1 MIQVQ
6 YSDHPRNVFLR
17 GLKIKELSKPR
28 RDGQGRW
35 REPGWA
41 ARTRRCLSGRFAR
54 SGTRCGRAAGSA
66 SGSWGKTRWQGCP
79 PRAEPGWKNS
89 DLPPC
94 WKCAGACDVALWRNC
109 LFNISQILTARMKR
123 LSVAAGKIS
132 FSRVTFLRGDIE
144 MNLKQRAVT
153 QRLHAAV
160 SEKMLYPWID
170 NNTVITIVTA

>member
-6 YSDHPRNVFLR
+6 YSDHPRNVSLR

-28 RDGQGRW
+28 RDGQERW

-41 ARTRRCLSGRFAR
+41 ARTRRCLSERLAR

-66 SGSWGKTRWQGCP
+66 SGSWGRIQWQGCP
-79 PRAEPGWKNS
+79 PRTEPGDKP
-89 DLPPC
+89 LTC
-94 WKCAGACDVALWRNC
+94 RRAGSAQELVTSPHGDIASFVSL
-109 LFNISQILTARMKR
+109 QILTARMKR

-132 FSRVTFLRGDIE
+132 FSRVTFLQGDVD

-153 QRLHAAV
+153 LRLHAPV
-160 SEKMLYPWID
+160 SEKLCTLDLIMKPLLP
-170 NNTVITIVTA
+170 